1 MKELEEVKEM
11 LNTLANRLYSL
22 VMECDEMIE
31 RIDKLQEPEEKKD
44 D

>member
-11 LNTLANRLYSL
+11 INTVANRLYSL

-31 RIDKLQEPEEKKD
+31 RIDKLQEEVEKND
-44 D
+44 